1 MFSQKAALS
10 IFVQHKITKS
20 SINWR
25 VDGPGSIRVYSIQS
39 STGVFSGTQLE
50 DSQSEPTVRVSNVMV
65 NLAERTSHGTHISSG
80 RRSVRSGF
88 DFVPEPVEIAAG
100 CAVVPDSVA
109 GVGDPEGSH
118 GDVSLK
124 HGPGLHRTH
133 QRLYCIRLLVSIP
146 SSTNTLWPLTLYPTL
161 YSTRR

>member
-1 MFSQKAALS
+1 M
-10 IFVQHKITKS
+10 
-20 SINWR
+20 
-25 VDGPGSIRVYSIQS
+25 YSIQS

-118 GDVSLK
+118 RDVSLK

-133 QRLYCIRLLVSIP
+133 QQIVLYQVVGLDSVLHKHIMALDPVPDVVLNSQVVNSVQGNN
-146 SSTNTLWPLTLYPTL
+146 SGH
-161 YSTRR
+161 

>member
-1 MFSQKAALS
+1 M
-10 IFVQHKITKS
+10 
-20 SINWR
+20 
-25 VDGPGSIRVYSIQS
+25 YSIQS

-133 QRLYCIRLLVSIP
+133 QQIVLYQVVGLDSVLHKHIMAP
-146 SSTNTLWPLTLYPTL
+146 YPVPDVVL
-161 YSTRR
+161 NSQVVNSVQGNNSGH